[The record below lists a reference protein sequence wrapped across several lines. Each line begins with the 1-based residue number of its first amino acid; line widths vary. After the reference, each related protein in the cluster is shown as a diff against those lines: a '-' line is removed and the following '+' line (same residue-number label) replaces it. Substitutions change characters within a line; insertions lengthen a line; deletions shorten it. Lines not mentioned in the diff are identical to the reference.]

1 MALFQPLDLSCP
13 FSTVLF
19 RRGSDVL
26 TSVDLKVADDQAW
39 TLKEDVRLFAADG
52 VAALE
57 DVLVWCADGTH
68 EVLRISWER
77 AKGAIDASGLIPAG
91 TSLLSLL
98 ARL

>member
-1 MALFQPLDLSCP
+1 MALFQPLELSCP

-26 TSVDLKVADDQAW
+26 TSVNLNVADDQAW
-39 TLKEDVRLFAADG
+39 TLKEDVHLFKDGMAAVEG
-52 VAALE
+52 
-57 DVLVWCADGTH
+57 VLVWCADGTH

>member
-13 FSTVLF
+13 FSTILF
-19 RRGSDVL
+19 RDGGDIL

-39 TLKEDVRLFAADG
+39 TLKEDVHLFEKGISIAEG
-52 VAALE
+52 VLI
-57 DVLVWCADGTH
+57 WCADGTH

-77 AKGAIDASGLIPAG
+77 ARQAIGCDGLIPAG
-91 TSLLSLL
+91 TSLLTLL

>member
-13 FSTVLF
+13 FSTILF
-19 RRGSDVL
+19 RDGSDVL

-39 TLKEDVRLFAADG
+39 TLKEDVHLFNG
-52 VAALE
+52 QPSVVE
-57 DVLVWCADGTH
+57 GVLVWCADGTH

-77 AKGAIDASGLIPAG
+77 AKQAIGCDGLIPAG